1 MSQLLLAAEAA
12 RGHSINANATAQAA
26 ANATPAD
33 AARVTETAI
42 TALTKYIPT
51 EVVTLYI
58 ASVSALPAIQEEW
71 KSLRS
76 DHLYFGFAMLT
87 PILFVLIFFNQ
98 LAVDQKPYP
107 TFRQWPW
114 WRIFASTIAFCV
126 WALAVPNNPFLETK
140 TAGVLAG
147 LGAAFVSML
156 LSIIGPIVE
165 RR

>member
-12 RGHSINANATAQAA
+12 RGRSIAATAQAA
-26 ANATPAD
+26 ADATPAD

-42 TALTKYIPT
+42 AALTKYIPT
-51 EVVTLYI
+51 EVITLYI
-58 ASVSALPAIQEEW
+58 ATVSALPAMQGEW
-71 KSLRS
+71 ESLTS
-76 DHLYFGFAMLT
+76 NHLYYGFAILT

-107 TFRQWPW
+107 AFPQWPW
-114 WRIFASTIAFCV
+114 WRIFASTVAFCV
-126 WALAVPNNPFLETK
+126 WALAVPNNPFLATK